1 MKALKH
7 KIKISILWMIFAV
20 SASAA
25 MITWFIE
32 PGVMEQIIQK
42 GELAGEKLNIMTLV
56 FFSFWWLIPLSMAF
70 LTQVLKYSP
79 NRRAN
84 LIVGLIFTLLTAYY
98 LINLIISGWFLIPNL
113 LILVF
118 ELIVTILIIKYTLE
132 LPEETT

>member
-1 MKALKH
+1 MNALKH

-32 PGVMEQIIQK
+32 PGIMEQIIQK

-84 LIVGLIFTLLTAYY
+84 LIVGLIFTLLTVYY